1 MVRLLPRDAGAEL
14 SGGDE
19 PLTAWDRARDRFHGA
34 LANPRLKWAGILAG
48 VSYAVF
54 YLFTLGHIVIQP
66 GSTPVPNA
74 GVFAVVGLENIWR
87 ERAPYNYEPI
97 AVFQPV
103 EGFAVFLAVPN
114 LLLAA
119 GLGILLAL
127 SLAVAFYLFTEFRA
141 CGITG
146 SATGILASAPA
157 FLTGFACCAPSLAL
171 SLGAVSAASLTGLI
185 PILMP
190 AAFLSL
196 ALVLGW
202 NLLRPVPSTGVVHL
216 AVRAK
221 S

>member
-1 MVRLLPRDAGAEL
+1 MPSSALRAG
-14 SGGDE
+14 
-19 PLTAWDRARDRFHGA
+19 
-34 LANPRLKWAGILAG
+34 
-48 VSYAVF
+48 
-54 YLFTLGHIVIQP
+54 VIQP
-66 GSTPVPNA
+66 GATPLPSA

-97 AVFQPV
+97 TVFQPV

-119 GLGILLAL
+119 SLGILLAL
-127 SLAVAFYLFTEFRA
+127 SLTVAFFLFTEFRA

-157 FLTGFACCAPSLAL
+157 FLTGFACCAPSLAI

-196 ALVLGW
+196 GLVLAW
-202 NLLRPVPSTGVVHL
+202 NLLREVPSTGTVPV
-216 AVRAK
+216 AVRTK

>member
-1 MVRLLPRDAGAEL
+1 M
-14 SGGDE
+14 
-19 PLTAWDRARDRFHGA
+19 TAWDRARDRFHDA
-34 LANPRLKWAGILAG
+34 LARPRLKWGGILAG
-48 VSYAVF
+48 TAYALF

-66 GSTPVPNA
+66 GSTPLPNA

-119 GLGILLAL
+119 SLGILLAL

-157 FLTGFACCAPSLAL
+157 FLTGFACCAPSLAI

-196 ALVLGW
+196 GLVLAW
-202 NLLRPVPSTGVVHL
+202 NLLREVPNAGTVPL
-216 AVRAK
+216 TVRAK

>member
-1 MVRLLPRDAGAEL
+1 MVY
-14 SGGDE
+14 
-19 PLTAWDRARDRFHGA
+19 A
-34 LANPRLKWAGILAG
+34 L
-48 VSYAVF
+48 F
-54 YLFTLGHIVIQP
+54 YLFSLGHIVVQP
-66 GSTPVPNA
+66 GRTPLPNA
-74 GVFAVVGLENIWR
+74 GVFAVVGLENLWR
-87 ERAPYNYEPI
+87 ERAPYNFEPI

-119 GLGILLAL
+119 SLGVLLAL

-146 SATGILASAPA
+146 SASGILASAPA
-157 FLTGFACCAPSLAL
+157 FLTGFACCAPSLAI

-190 AAFLSL
+190 AAFV
-196 ALVLGW
+196 ALVVVLAW
-202 NLLRPVPSTGVVHL
+202 NLFRPVPGTEAPHL
-216 AVRAK
+216 AVNAK

>member
-1 MVRLLPRDAGAEL
+1 M
-14 SGGDE
+14 
-19 PLTAWDRARDRFHGA
+19 TAWDRARDRFHGA
-34 LANPRLKWAGILAG
+34 LARPRLKWGGILAG
-48 VSYAVF
+48 VAYALF
-54 YLFTLGHIVIQP
+54 YLFTLGHLVIQP

-119 GLGILLAL
+119 SLGILLAL

-146 SATGILASAPA
+146 SATGVLASAPA
-157 FLTGFACCAPSLAL
+157 FLTGFACCAPSLAIF
-171 SLGAVSAASLTGLI
+171 LGAASAASLTGLI

-190 AAFLSL
+190 AAFLAL
-196 ALVLGW
+196 GLVLAW
-202 NLLRPVPSTGVVHL
+202 NLLRKVPSTGKVPL
-216 AVRAK
+216 AARAK